1 MFRKSKIK
9 IVAAIMT
16 LLILVLG
23 GTFATIYVAS
33 YVEVTNEN
41 WTILNQYV
49 ENYSL
54 PSSLSQL
61 DDRNETQSWYN
72 NTPMVQLSTFYTVVF
87 TKDSQLLY
95 VDTADIYTYNIDEL
109 VNLAQDV
116 WDKGKSYGT
125 YHNLLYRIADKGNY
139 ILIAFLDN
147 TVVLNS
153 AGTLVNYTLIFGA
166 VTLVILFFIARY
178 LASRIVQ
185 PLEESYQKQRQF
197 ISDAGHELKTPVAVV
212 NANVELLS
220 RQLKD
225 NQWLDNIQYENE
237 RMSALITQLLD
248 LARTENVTPPM
259 EELDFSHLVTG
270 EMLPFETIAYEQGLR
285 LVSEITPDLCVHGN
299 SVQLKQLVSILI
311 DNAISHSDNGK
322 QVSVVLK
329 KVKNHAILSVI
340 NDGAP
345 IPEEERKQLF
355 ERFYRTDDARSDHG
369 QHYGLGLAIAKAIV
383 ETHKGSIQ
391 VVCDQG
397 KVSFITRLTIH
408 KK

>member
-1 MFRKSKIK
+1 M
-9 IVAAIMT
+9 
-16 LLILVLG
+16 
-23 GTFATIYVAS
+23 
-33 YVEVTNEN
+33 
-41 WTILNQYV
+41 
-49 ENYSL
+49 
-54 PSSLSQL
+54 
-61 DDRNETQSWYN
+61 
-72 NTPMVQLSTFYTVVF
+72 
-87 TKDSQLLY
+87 
-95 VDTADIYTYNIDEL
+95 
-109 VNLAQDV
+109 
-116 WDKGKSYGT
+116 
-125 YHNLLYRIADKGNY
+125 
-139 ILIAFLDN
+139 
-147 TVVLNS
+147 
-153 AGTLVNYTLIFGA
+153 
-166 VTLVILFFIARY
+166 
-178 LASRIVQ
+178 
-185 PLEESYQKQRQF
+185 
-197 ISDAGHELKTPVAVV
+197 V

-322 QVSVVLK
+322 EVSVVLK

-397 KVSFITRLTIH
+397 KVSFIARLTIH